1 MKRTAILLVCSALT
15 SCATPHTSVH
25 DITAVPGAYEY
36 ASDDM
41 GAAIDAEWWR
51 AFDDTQLDSL
61 ISQTLTANN
70 DLAAGVARVR
80 QSRASVRSTNA
91 SLYPTLSGGASSS
104 SNSESDFDD
113 VSTSGRVSAS
123 YQLDLFGQNRAD
135 RAAARASHDAQIF
148 TQKSLELTVQ
158 SDVAFNY
165 FSILALRERLEVAR
179 SNLEISERIYDIIQL
194 RYEAG
199 DVSGFDVA
207 SQEASLANA
216 RARIPQLEQQL
227 LSFETALAVL
237 LGRAPQGFD
246 APTGDLLAMTPPSI
260 DPGLPADL
268 LLRRPDLLSA
278 ESSLRGADA
287 SVAAAQ
293 RAFLPS
299 IDLSAG
305 LSAAPITG
313 GTSVIGS
320 LAASLAA
327 PILSGGRLEAG
338 VDSAEARVNEQIARY
353 RQATLS
359 ALRDVELSLNG
370 LTTADQREE
379 QLEIAYAA
387 AQRSLELSEVRYRSG
402 TDNLTSLLNAQ
413 TTFFNASDSLVQ
425 GRLDRLTAATD
436 LFVALGGGWA
446 AEGDRL
452 ASAEVF

>member
-1 MKRTAILLVCSALT
+1 MNRAVILLAST
-15 SCATPHTSVH
+15 SLAACATPQTAVH
-25 DITAVPGAYEY
+25 DLTAMPATYERSVEAGAPV
-36 ASDDM
+36 
-41 GAAIDAEWWR
+41 DAKWWR
-51 AFDDTQLDSL
+51 AFNDPQLDAL
-61 ISQTLTANN
+61 IAEALAANQDLT
-70 DLAAGVARVR
+70 AGVARVR
-80 QSRASVRSTNA
+80 QSRASVKSASA
-91 SLYPTLSGGASSS
+91 SLFPTVSGGASASS
-104 SNSESDFDD
+104 DSESDFDD
-113 VSTSGRVSAS
+113 VSTSGRLSAS

-135 RAAARASHDAQIF
+135 RAAVRAGYDAQVF

-165 FSILALRERLEVAR
+165 FSILALRERLDAAR
-179 SNLEISERIYDIIQL
+179 SNLEISERIYDIIKV

-199 DVSGFDVA
+199 DVSGFDVS

-237 LGRAPQGFD
+237 LGRAPQGYD
-246 APTGDLLAMTPPSI
+246 APEGDILAMAPPST
-260 DPGLPADL
+260 DPGLPSDL

-278 ESSLRGADA
+278 EALLRAADA
-287 SVAAAQ
+287 NVAAAQ
-293 RAFLPS
+293 RAFFPS

-305 LSAAPITG
+305 LSAAPLTG

-320 LAASLAA
+320 LASSLAT
-327 PILSGGRLEAG
+327 PIFSGGRLEAG
-338 VDSAEARVNEQIARY
+338 LDSAEARVDEQIARY

-359 ALRDVELSLNG
+359 ALRDVEVSLNG

-379 QLEIAYAA
+379 QLQIAYAA
-387 AQRSLELSEVRYRSG
+387 AERSLELSEARYRAG

-413 TTFFNASDSLVQ
+413 STFFNASDSLVQ

-446 AEGDRL
+446 AGPEQL
-452 ASAEVF
+452 ASVE